1 MAVDPIQVA
10 KLRADAALG
19 RAQLARLRE
28 QLASGEL
35 VLVEESDRQLFDE
48 ARKIRDVLL
57 AAPARYAA
65 ELAAELDVP
74 TWQMLQALSHGVRG
88 LLSWA
93 AEHGPLPGVPDSSAW
108 SSGMTP
114 DPAPPLKRKRRATKA
129 D

>member
-1 MAVDPIQVA
+1 VAVDPIQVA

-88 LLSWA
+88 LLSWS
-93 AEHGPLPGVPDSSAW
+93 AEHGPLPAGGETAPK
-108 SSGMTP
+108 
-114 DPAPPLKRKRRATKA
+114 APPEIPPSKRKRRATKA